1 MTKIEQL
8 KINDTVSTMRKSI
21 RNHFWCAPCERLR
34 SCSAYVYHDCGKY
47 ILRSYNTVIAV
58 IENGVC
64 YDFLREVY
72 GYTAISAQ
80 HISKFCHDY
89 GARERMTWRDC

>member
-1 MTKIEQL
+1 MTKIEQQ
-8 KINDTVSTMRKSI
+8 KINSTVSTMRKSI
-21 RNHFWCAPCERLR
+21 GNDFWSAPCERLR
-34 SCSAYVYHDCGKY
+34 SCSAIVYRDGGKR
-47 ILRSYNTVIAV
+47 ILRSYNTIVAV

-72 GYTAISAQ
+72 GYTATSAQ